1 MKVPLREYWV
11 LLRSYLKPQWRWV
24 LLLAV
29 LILGG
34 IGLQLLTPQILRF
47 FIDAA
52 LEGATTRVLTVTG
65 LVFVGTALFQQVVG
79 VTGVY
84 LGEKVA
90 WLATNQLRGD
100 LTDHCLHL
108 DMGFHNTHT
117 PGELIERIDGD
128 VASLANFFSTFV
140 IQILGN
146 FILVLGILCALS
158 FEDWRISATL
168 TLYVGVSMGVMFLL
182 RNIAVPYWKRTRE
195 VAAELFSFLEEH
207 LHGTEDIRANGASAF
222 TMSLLHKLAG
232 KRLNVELEAGLMNI
246 RMVMTFISIFVTG
259 QVLAIVLG
267 YFLYQSGAVTMGT
280 VFMIITY
287 ANNLVWPMQA
297 ITRQLEDLQ
306 RASAGIVRIGEL
318 YDIESRIAEGG
329 DAVFPQGALA
339 VDFDAVTFG
348 YSDDEAV
355 LHDISLRVEKGKVLG
370 VLGRTGSGKTTLTR
384 LLLRLYEPQH
394 GAIRLGGVDI
404 PSVKLADL
412 RHHVGMVTQHVQLFG
427 ATVREN
433 LTFFDK
439 SISDEELLD
448 IIRELGLWA
457 WYETL
462 ENGLDTRL
470 KGGDDLS
477 AGEAQLLAFARV
489 FLKDPGLVILD
500 EASSRLDPATEEQI
514 ERSVDRLLE
523 GRTGIVI
530 AHRLAT
536 VERADDILILEDGR
550 IREYGNRAR
559 LASDPNSHFSGLL
572 RTGMGDVLA

>member
-34 IGLQLLTPQILRF
+34 IGLQLLTPQIIRF

-52 LEGATTRVLTVTG
+52 LEGATTRVLTLAG
-65 LVFVGTALFQQVVG
+65 LLFVGVALFQQVVG

-146 FILVLGILCALS
+146 FILVAGILCVLS
-158 FEDWRISATL
+158 FEDWRIGVTL
-168 TLYVGVSMGVMFLL
+168 TLYVGVSLCVMFLL

-195 VAAELFSFLEEH
+195 VAADLFSFLEEH

-267 YFLYQSGAVTMGT
+267 YFLYQGGAVTMGT

-329 DAVFPQGALA
+329 DAAFPEGALA

-412 RHHVGMVTQHVQLFG
+412 RNHVGMVTQHVQLFA

-448 IIRELGLWA
+448 IIRELGLWS

-462 ENGLDTRL
+462 EHGLDTRL

-523 GRTGIVI
+523 GRTGIII

-559 LASDPNSHFSGLL
+559 LASDPNSHFARLL